1 MIKRN
6 GLTSQEVLKSR
17 EKQGTNALTV
27 KESQTFLE
35 MLWESFKDKWALILL
50 GAAVLKIILNLVAV
64 FVPNVGEANWWEV
77 SSLIVAFIL
86 ATLLATIQGYKNEQ
100 VFSATLSNA
109 NNITQKVFRD
119 GKLQEVL
126 LNDIVIGDEVLLQS
140 GDRVP
145 ADGYLLYGQV
155 KVDQSSLNGESE
167 EATKRTAEGTPDLS
181 KEDLFSEIKIFRGCP
196 VISGEAIIKIT
207 DIGDNTVLG
216 SINTSIQENKKE
228 SPSKEKLSKLADSIG
243 VLGYT
248 SGAIYAAINL
258 VIGYLALSKQGGI
271 TSFNIFLL
279 VIETIMFAVTIVIM
293 AVPEGLPMM
302 LSLVSAMNSTKLLKE
317 NILVRNQ
324 DSIETAGYMQILFSD
339 KTGTITE
346 GNLSVVDFV
355 LGDGIVIEQDK
366 VFDTVNEDLKQEII
380 NSMGL
385 NNDSIVSA
393 DNKAVGSNSTDKA
406 LLDYLISKKELDYD
420 VEVIT
425 EKTPFNS
432 ANKYASIKTKD
443 GVEYIKGAPEILL
456 SKVKYYLDKENNKQ
470 EFTEEHL
477 NKFNEISLEQAS
489 RSMRIVVLLKDD
501 TLVTA
506 VCIRDN
512 IREGIRETIATLDN
526 AKVQVVMVTGDRK
539 ETAVAIAKEAGI
551 VKDDNDVVLTHQ
563 ELEELTDEE
572 LKTVLPYLRVV
583 SRAYPMD
590 KRRLVKVAQEIGLV
604 VGMTGKKVCP
614 IL

>member
-17 EKQGTNALTV
+17 EKHGTNALTV

>member
-6 GLTSQEVLKSR
+6 GLTSQEVLKNR
-17 EKQGTNALTV
+17 EKHGTNALTV

>member
-1 MIKRN
+1 MIKRK

-17 EKQGTNALTV
+17 EKHGTNALTV

-539 ETAVAIAKEAGI
+539 ETAAAIAKEAGI

>member
-17 EKQGTNALTV
+17 EKHGTNALTV

-248 SGAIYAAINL
+248 SGTIYAAINL

>member
-1 MIKRN
+1 MIKRK

-17 EKQGTNALTV
+17 EKHGTNALTV

-100 VFSATLSNA
+100 VFSSTLSNA

-126 LNDIVIGDEVLLQS
+126 LNDIVIGDEVLLQA

-145 ADGYLLYGQV
+145 ADGYLIYGEV

-167 EATKRTAEGTPDLS
+167 EATKRSVEETPDLS

-196 VISGEAIIKIT
+196 VTSGEAIIKIT
-207 DIGDNTVLG
+207 AIGDNTVLG
-216 SINTSIQENKKE
+216 SINTSIQEDKKE

-248 SGAIYAAINL
+248 SGGIYAVINL

-302 LSLVSAMNSTKLLKE
+302 LSLVSAMNSIKLLKE

-324 DSIETAGYMQILFSD
+324 ESIETAGYMDLLLSD

-346 GNLSVVDFV
+346 GNLSVVDFI
-355 LGDGIVIEQDK
+355 LGNGLVIEQDK

-406 LLDYLISKKELDYD
+406 LLDYLISKKELGYNVD
-420 VEVIT
+420 EVV

-477 NKFNEISLEQAS
+477 NKFNEVSLEQAS

-512 IREGIRETIATLDN
+512 IREGIRETVATLDK

-563 ELEELTDEE
+563 ELDNLTDEE
-572 LKTVLPYLRVV
+572 LKTILPHLRVV

>member
-17 EKQGTNALTV
+17 EKHGTNALTV

-324 DSIETAGYMQILFSD
+324 DSIETTGYMQILFSD

>member
-17 EKQGTNALTV
+17 EKHGTNALTV

-604 VGMTGKKVCP
+604 VGMTGHKVCP

>member
-17 EKQGTNALTV
+17 EKHGTNALTV

-100 VFSATLSNA
+100 VFSSTLSNA

>member
-17 EKQGTNALTV
+17 EKHGTNALTV

-140 GDRVP
+140 GNRVP

>member
-17 EKQGTNALTV
+17 EKHGTNALTV

-145 ADGYLLYGQV
+145 ADGCLLYGQV

-406 LLDYLISKKELDYD
+406 LLDYLISKKEVDYD

>member
-17 EKQGTNALTV
+17 EKHGTNALTV

-406 LLDYLISKKELDYD
+406 LLDYLISKKEVDYD